1 MTQEEI
7 NEIKEIV
14 REVLLEDGVYIDD
27 PATFPVTDNPGD
39 DALAWYMTQGTQN
52 YGRTPMRGDDRE
64 PTNIQWSAETCNAI
78 VGAQN
83 TFPSLSGAS
92 GLTITYTSSNTSV
105 ATINA
110 SGMVTLVGAGSCTIT
125 ARFAGDSTYKPSED
139 SYTLNVSDTPHLSVQ
154 VGHGAAYGS
163 ASFSTYGQL
172 TNNMIVTMTL
182 DAGDYLFIKVDK
194 KDTVNNLYT
203 YPGPNMS
210 TWEFPIALDSAVID
224 GDYKYYKSTNRY
236 NAGETSYK
244 INRTN

>member
-39 DALAWYMTQGTQN
+39 DALTWYMTQGTQN

-64 PTNIQWSAETCNAI
+64 PTNIQWSAETCNAT

-110 SGMVTLVGAGSCTIT
+110 SGVVTLVGAGSCTIT

-154 VGHGAAYGS
+154 VGHGATYGS
-163 ASFSTYGQL
+163 VDFENTNRQL
-172 TNNMIVTMTL
+172 MVNMILQITTDADYIFIKIDKRDTL
-182 DAGDYLFIKVDK
+182 D
-194 KDTVNNLYT
+194 NLYT

-210 TWEFPIALDSAVID
+210 SFEFNIGLVYGGED
-224 GDYKYYKSTNRY
+224 GDYKYYRTDTEIK
-236 NAGETSYK
+236 AGTRKYK
-244 INRTN
+244 LNKA